1 MNRARPF
8 ILLGAAVLIA
18 LITTLLIYN
27 WLQKKSGVGQLA
39 TTMKTRPAV
48 VALTDLTWGSVIS
61 KEMVGTKPFL
71 GDSMPPGS
79 IADPVSIIGR
89 VVISPI
95 KKGEPILDSRL
106 APTELNKGGVA
117 AVLGPNKRA
126 MAIKVD
132 KVVGVSGFVHPGNRV
147 DVLVTMANKQGEL
160 STTMTK
166 VVLENM
172 LVLATGPQVEETGK
186 QEKSTPVDVITL
198 EVSPEEAEKLALAAT
213 EGKVV
218 LALRSYTDT
227 AAVKTR
233 GTTIPNLMSSLTE
246 GAKAQPGTRAKV
258 VRKEIPAPRIFT
270 VQLFQGSKLTQE
282 TTERGE

>member
-8 ILLGAAVLIA
+8 ILLGAAALIA
-18 LITTLLIYN
+18 LVTTLLIYN
-27 WLQKKSGVGQLA
+27 WLQKKSGVGQTAVL
-39 TTMKTRPAV
+39 KTRPVV
-48 VALTDLTWGSVIS
+48 VALTDLTWGSAIT
-61 KEMVGTKPFL
+61 KPMLGTKPFM
-71 GDSMPPGS
+71 GDSLPPGVFS
-79 IADPVSIIGR
+79 DPANIVGR

-95 KKGEPILDSRL
+95 KKGEPVFESRL
-106 APTELNKGGVA
+106 APVELNKGGVA
-117 AVLGPNKRA
+117 AVLAPNRRA

-132 KVVGVSGFVHPGNRV
+132 KVVGVSGFIHPGNRV
-147 DVLVTMANKQGEL
+147 DVLVTMANKQGES

-198 EVSPEEAEKLALAAT
+198 EVTPEEGEKLALAAT

-233 GTTIPNLMSSLTE
+233 GTTIPTLMSSLTE
-246 GAKAQPGTRAKV
+246 GTKFQPGTKARV
-258 VRKEIPAPRIFT
+258 VKKEEPAPRVFT
-270 VQLFQGSKLTQE
+270 VQLYQGSRLTQQ

>member
-8 ILLGAAVLIA
+8 ILLGAAVLVA

-27 WLQKKSGVGQLA
+27 WLQKKSGVGQSAAL
-39 TTMKTRPAV
+39 KTRPAV
-48 VALTDLTWGSVIS
+48 VALTDLTWGSVLS

-71 GDSMPPGS
+71 GDSLPPGS
-79 IADPVSIIGR
+79 FPDPASIVGR
-89 VVISPI
+89 VVISPV

-117 AVLGPNKRA
+117 AVISPNKRA
-126 MAIKVD
+126 ISIKVD
-132 KVVGVSGFVHPGNRV
+132 KVVGVSGFIHPGNRV
-147 DVLVTMANKQGEL
+147 DVLVTMANKQGEN

-186 QEKSTPVDVITL
+186 KEKSTPVDVITL
-198 EVSPEEAEKLALAAT
+198 EVTPEEGEKLALAAT

-233 GTTIPNLMSSLTE
+233 GATIPALLSSLSE
-246 GAKAQPGTRAKV
+246 GAKAQPGTRTRIVK
-258 VRKEIPAPRIFT
+258 KEKPAPRIFT